1 MPAHFDADGPALIA
15 EHLTLHDSNVLA
27 EARHW
32 PTGRRGAAVP
42 ATEMADC
49 DLTAF
54 VTQAA
59 VVGSQAIATAGGT
72 QEAYRL
78 DALVADV
85 GERTSQLSREAERA
99 TGAAVQQ
106 ATATIEASTAAARKT
121 FDEIAAQSRRS
132 FTESVETAGT
142 ALRADL
148 TRLLG
153 GENSELLNR
162 LGPVIEKFG
171 RELEARTAAQT
182 VELITKAAR
191 ALDPADPASPAAQ
204 QARALAEQ
212 QERLAATL
220 TAGSQAL
227 TDKIDTLVE
236 ATKVAQAASS
246 ARAAV
251 VSTSSLKGDEFEDAL
266 QGLLAE
272 LATGFGDEY
281 RVTARKAGRFPNNRK
296 GDGVLAVNGGDV
308 RVAVEM
314 SDSQRNGWSDYLR
327 DTERNRDAVA
337 SLGIVRSPEQ
347 LGGHSV
353 LSLGPRRIV
362 VAFDP
367 DTGSADLLR
376 TVLQLLRLAALAAAS
391 RQQDGDVRVADEK
404 IASALAVLVRIDE
417 ITKSVGLIQRHAK
430 TIGGESDEL
439 RTEISR
445 LLTQA
450 RAALGAHTS
459 GTDNAGA

>member
-1 MPAHFDADGPALIA
+1 MPAHFDVDGPAVVV
-15 EHLTLHDSNVLA
+15 EKLTLNDPNVVA

-42 ATEMADC
+42 VAEMAHC
-49 DLTAF
+49 DLIAF
-54 VTQAA
+54 VTQA
-59 VVGSQAIATAGGT
+59 VIVGSQAIATAGGA

-85 GERTSQLSREAERA
+85 GERTSRLTLEAGRA

-106 ATATIEASTAAARKT
+106 ATATIEASTAAARET
-121 FDEIAAQSRRS
+121 FDKIAAQSRRS

-153 GENSELLNR
+153 GENPELLNR

-171 RELEARTAAQT
+171 RELEARATAQT
-182 VELITKAAR
+182 GELVAKAAR

-220 TAGSQAL
+220 TADSQAL
-227 TDKIDTLVE
+227 THKVDALAE
-236 ATKVAQAASS
+236 AVKVAQAASS

-251 VSTSSLKGDEFEDAL
+251 VSTSTLKGDEFEDTL

-272 LATGFGDEY
+272 LAAGFGDEY
-281 RVTARKAGRFPNNRK
+281 RVTARKAGRFPNNKK

-337 SLGIVRSPEQ
+337 SLGIVRSSEQ

-367 DTGSADLLR
+367 DAGSTDLLR

-404 IASALAVLVRIDE
+404 IAAALAVLVRIDE

-450 RAALGAHTS
+450 RAALGAHAS
-459 GTDNAGA
+459 GADDAAA